1 MKKTISVQL
10 FLIIMTVTL
19 CTMIFNT
26 FVRID
31 IAKKTHDNYAHMK
44 VEQIRETLNH
54 NNYNL
59 AVLKDSQK
67 ENSLIR
73 AKAAAYIIGLH
84 PEFISDIEELKKIA
98 ALLQIDELHIF
109 SPDGVIYAGTNPE
122 YYGYSFDSGEQM
134 HFFSPLLKD
143 KMLSLCQ
150 DIVPNTAA
158 KKYMQYTATWQ
169 SDGKNIIQIG
179 IDPKRILDEQKLTQ
193 LSYLFSVIS
202 HNVGEVYF
210 AIEKDT
216 GIISGCTDRDLT
228 GKAADLVG
236 FSVDDILL
244 YLGFFTNIQGRP
256 YYCFFEEYGD
266 LLIGIT
272 TEKDVLYESI
282 YTNIVS
288 IAVYLIISALIML
301 CVIFVFIDRY
311 VIRGIDTIIEDLAMI
326 TEGNLD
332 IKVNVS
338 NSPEFRKLS
347 FHINRMVTSLLN
359 NTERL
364 SRIFDMANVM
374 IGVYEYN
381 VNMERVRATKKI
393 QTLLMLQDN
402 TYTKLLA
409 DKKAFNQYMEG
420 ILANPYDVAHNVYKV
435 ADSPPVYLRILPF
448 SDEKN
453 TVCIVSDV
461 TAEILEKQR
470 IEHDRD
476 YDVLTGIYNR
486 RAFYAKLDGLFKGNP
501 KILTES
507 VLLIFDMDGLKYLN
521 DTYGHIN
528 GDIAIKS
535 VADIFVSCKVNRC
548 IHARLGG
555 DEFVAFVYGYKREEL
570 EEYIHKLH
578 ETMLHTTVTLTNGIV
593 HPIRMSGGYIFY
605 PEHDHNFRDLLGLA
619 DEALYQAKNT
629 QKGTFMEY
637 KEIPFHEKKADS
649 L

>member
-1 MKKTISVQL
+1 MKKAISLRL

-19 CTMIFNT
+19 CTVVFNA
-26 FVRID
+26 FIRID
-31 IAKKTHDNYAHMK
+31 IAKKTHDKYSHLK
-44 VEQIRETLNH
+44 IEQIRETLNY

-59 AVLKDSQK
+59 SLLKESQK
-67 ENSLIR
+67 EDSLIR
-73 AKAAAYIIGLH
+73 AKAAAYIIQKH
-84 PEFISDIEELKKIA
+84 PEFITDIEELKKIA
-98 ALLQIDELHIF
+98 LLLQIDELHIF
-109 SPDGVIYAGTNPE
+109 SDEGVIYAGTNPE
-122 YYGYSFDSGEQM
+122 YYGYNFSSGEQIA
-134 HFFSPLLKD
+134 FFAPLLED
-143 KMLSLCQ
+143 KSLSLCQ
-150 DIVPNTAA
+150 DIAPNTAEN
-158 KKYMQYTATWQ
+158 KYMQYSAVWQ
-169 SDGKNIIQIG
+169 EDGKNIIQIG
-179 IDPKRILDEQKLTQ
+179 IDPERILNEQKLTQ

-202 HNVGEVYF
+202 NNTGELYF
-210 AIEKDT
+210 AIEKKTDVV
-216 GIISGCTDRDLT
+216 SGCTDPALS
-228 GKAADLVG
+228 GKQAASVG
-236 FSVDDILL
+236 FFMDNLIPQV
-244 YLGFFTNIQGRP
+244 GFFTNIQGRP

-272 TEKDVLYESI
+272 IEKRVLYESV

-311 VIRGIDTIIEDLAMI
+311 VIRGIDTIIKDLAMI
-326 TEGNLD
+326 TDGNLD
-332 IKVNVS
+332 VKVDVS

-364 SRIFDMANVM
+364 SQIFDMANVM

-381 VNMERVRATKKI
+381 TNMERVRATKKI

-409 DKKAFNQYMEG
+409 DKKAFNRYMET
-420 ILANPYDVAHNVYKV
+420 ILANPYDAAHNVYKV
-435 ADSPPVYLRILPF
+435 ADCPPVYLRILPF

-486 RAFYAKLDGLFKGNP
+486 RAFYTKLDRLFSGSP
-501 KILTES
+501 SSLTDS
-507 VLLIFDMDGLKYLN
+507 VLIILDMDGLKFLN

-528 GDIAIKS
+528 GDIAIKAA
-535 VADIFVSCKVNRC
+535 ADVFISCEIERC

-555 DEFVAFVYGYKREEL
+555 DEFVVFIYGYSKSEL
-570 EEYIHKLH
+570 EEYIRKLH
-578 ETMLHTTVTLTNGIV
+578 DKMIHTSVTLTNGVI
-593 HPIRMSGGYIFY
+593 HPVRISGGYVFY
-605 PEHDHNFRDLLGLA
+605 PEYDCSFRDLLGLA
-619 DEALYQAKNT
+619 DEALYHAKNT
-629 QKGTFMEY
+629 QKGTFVEY
-637 KEIPFHEKKADS
+637 KKTAFDDIPK